1 METGY
6 IPVLVLLGILVLV
19 AAGRLVWHYRT
30 RRLADHEYPE
40 WSRLDTFTYL
50 GP

>member
-1 METGY
+1 MNTDY

-19 AAGRLVWHYRT
+19 AAGCLVWQYRT
-30 RRLADHEYPE
+30 GRLADYEYPG

>member
-1 METGY
+1 MEPDY
-6 IPVLVLLGILVLV
+6 IPVLVLLGIVVLV
-19 AAGRLVWHYRT
+19 AAGCLVWRYRT
-30 RRLADHEYPE
+30 ARHADYEYPE